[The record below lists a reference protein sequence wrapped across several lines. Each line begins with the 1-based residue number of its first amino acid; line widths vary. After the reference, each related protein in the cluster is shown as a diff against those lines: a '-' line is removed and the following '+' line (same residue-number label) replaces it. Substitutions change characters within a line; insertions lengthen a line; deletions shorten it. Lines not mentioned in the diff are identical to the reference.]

1 MRYIGRLD
9 RGEQLHEPRRPL
21 ELLPGVGDELHRRRA
36 DMQPPEV
43 LRDVTQDPA
52 LVRHQLGVEGAAGLE
67 GVFMQDA
74 LAETVDG
81 VDGRLVEIHQRPPDP
96 HGRLLRLRLAGTAA
110 PGAGAERPAG
120 LHQALVNALAQL
132 GRGRLGEGH
141 RQDLLHR
148 DVLLDNEP
156 DEKALDRIGLAGAG
170 SRLDQ
175 VAPLQCHTACVECVH
190 GVFIFPLI
198 R

>member
-1 MRYIGRLD
+1 
-9 RGEQLHEPRRPL
+9 
-21 ELLPGVGDELHRRRA
+21 
-36 DMQPPEV
+36 MQPPEV
-43 LRDVTQDPA
+43 LRDVTQDSA

-96 HGRLLRLRLAGTAA
+96 HGRLLRLRLSGTAA

-141 RQDLLHR
+141 RQDLLDR

-156 DEKALDRIGLAGAG
+156 DEKTLDRIGLAGAG

-175 VAPLQCHTACVECVH
+175 VAPLQRYTACVECVH

>member
-1 MRYIGRLD
+1 MRTSGDVSLASNSI
-9 RGEQLHEPRRPL
+9 EPRRPP
-21 ELLPGVGDELHRRRA
+21 ELLPSVGDELHRRRA
-36 DMQPPEV
+36 DVQAPEV

-52 LVRHQLGVEGAAGLE
+52 LVRHQVGVEGAAGFE
-67 GVFMQDA
+67 GVGMQDA

-81 VDGRLVEIHQRPPDP
+81 KDGRLVEIHQRLPDP
-96 HGRLLRLRLAGTAA
+96 RGRLLRWRFGGNAV
-110 PGAGAERPAG
+110 PGAGGKRPAG
-120 LHQALVNALAQL
+120 FQQALVNALAQL

-148 DVLLDNEP
+148 DVLLENEP
-156 DEKALDRIGLAGAG
+156 DEKALDRIRFAGAG

-175 VAPLQCHTACVECVH
+175 VAPFQRDTVCVECVH
-190 GVFIFPLI
+190 GGFIFPLI